1 MLKIVGVFIGTMN
14 IFITWIK
21 EQYAKSQVKKRW
33 FLIDEEIGEDGT
45 VTCNCDEDDID
56 RFKTLMTSAI
66 HHTTIMCFCM
76 YKALNC
82 SELFDYSEDENQK
95 RFEDNKEKSLEI
107 FDDMKK
113 LGVQIPREITDS
125 IKQCELHSFEKNK
138 EVKGF
143 ETRMYQLIESLVL
156 E

>member
-1 MLKIVGVFIGTMN
+1 MVGIFIGTMN

-21 EQYAKSQVKKRW
+21 EQYAKSQVKNRW
-33 FLIDEEIGEDGT
+33 FLIDEEIDEDGT
-45 VTCNCDEDDID
+45 VTYNCDEDDID

-82 SELFDYSEDENQK
+82 SELFGYSEDENQE
-95 RFEDNKEKSLEI
+95 RFEDNKEKSLET

-113 LGVQIPREITDS
+113 LGVQIPRELVDS